1 MTTNH
6 KEDMTDIIG
15 NKDTL
20 IPGVSAEITGDAVSL
35 ETPWEGLSGE
45 QVEALIKR
53 ELARR
58 VGYFPPQRIKGD
70 DGNYHLYGFASEQAY
85 SEWNTDPEANA
96 HLLLA
101 DAVLPEGGGQQA
113 ASYMVG
119 LYTDAP
125 SVMVTT
131 GDSLEL
137 RVRFTSEEFNPVTQ
151 TSTDTTEGGTLTV
164 QSRVDSQSPW
174 RDRGTFGNIPS
185 MPSASGSWHSVD
197 IGPMLPRGAQQVR
210 IIVRGETTGLN
221 TRYIQFSVTKT
232 SLTLQFRNQ
241 WQVPVTGSSLPL
253 LYTYTGDVSKTLN
266 LRISGQGGTR
276 TVRFPL
282 GTRTYTETPNQFDV
296 TDSDA
301 DAVKVMSHGVHEI
314 EAWLSVDGMDGTQS
328 EHVFSQVMVLADGD
342 DTTPHIM
349 LNNIR
354 RELTNW
360 SSATLFDWAVYNPSG
375 LPLPVRFSLRSPDG
389 SETYLSLTEENPQ
402 PGVVY
407 TFGNML
413 EIDSGIEAFSVEM
426 HFTSGEA
433 VLREPVSFE
442 VDNTQNFAPVS
453 GADFIL
459 NPRLRS
465 NTESDPATVINAAD
479 GSVIPAEFRGFGFVS
494 DGWVTDSKGVRC
506 LRVPAGRELIIHYEA
521 LEDYKGGTNVNK
533 TGSLTFEIDYAVR
546 AVTDE
551 RTPVLRMCSYSG
563 SGNPLGW
570 EMRPLEACFMTQGKV
585 ARKNQDI
592 GYQEGERTRVAVNLL
607 YNLSG
612 SGQNYCRMFVNGVIN
627 RELNY
632 ADNDVF
638 VQYVD
643 GVETSQGIRI
653 GGTQGAD
660 IDIYSIKVYKKA
672 LTSTDVLQNYKAS
685 LDDTYEKLAFAA
697 ANDIMS
703 NGLLDWDK
711 AFEKYNVIKW
721 IGRYPTYGD
730 AKKDTFLGTL
740 VIHQQGLPRH
750 SGVIT
755 NVRMNGQGTSAM
767 TYDWWN
773 GQAKYGE
780 DSVWTDEEG
789 TVRGRGFQLAP
800 DMPVSLK
807 DVGKV
812 NFASSMQSHKIGAT
826 ALYNDL
832 WKAVCGGSSITRTPG
847 YENCRAAVLQKPFL
861 FFVQDDEVSEPR
873 FASFMTF
880 GPGKGDRPTFGFDS
894 ERFPDFICIEGAD
907 NDRDLVMGRVPWIDG
922 DVTVDGEDILY
933 NGQKQFSLVGGDIS
947 KIAPFKSAWNFVFT
961 HFDDIDFHR
970 GTLDDLQSDVSAD
983 TSKHYWVTEAGE
995 HNAQYDLYRYDFINS
1010 KWVDA
1015 GTGKT
1020 ATGYSKV
1027 NINTQCGNI
1036 AGGSNWE
1043 EQNRAFKE
1051 ARLSLFKQ
1059 GVGRHFDQTQ
1069 ALFTMNFCKFMGAS
1083 DNRGKNT
1090 YVYYD
1095 PETGLIG
1102 WFQDD
1107 LDSIFLTDNV
1117 GQASKPYDVEEHD
1130 KDDAGNPYWNSES
1143 NSFFNQMELAF
1154 PDEQRANMRAILQEM
1169 ARLSDDNTVLGCFER
1184 YFFSVQRYFP
1194 AVAYNEVARLVY
1206 ERARTRYV
1214 QGIYQNGT
1222 DPITQSCGDSL
1233 QREMQWVKRR
1243 IAYISS
1249 YASYGEFG
1257 RRDGEGAAGSL
1268 NFRSIVRRDGS
1279 RPAYSF
1285 TLVPHIS
1292 MYPTFAL
1299 GSTLVYGA
1307 GNVRAPRVR
1316 AGETYKVNLGSSD
1329 GNTNIFLNGIDH
1341 MRDIGDFTDKS
1352 LGETF
1357 NLTGARLTEFVV
1369 SGGSDVQFRPASM
1382 VVSAPLLQRLVL
1394 NGVDTLEGNLDLS
1407 ANTQLREIDLRGTSL
1422 SSVTLPATEHLET
1435 LHLPATLTSLVLDA
1449 QPNLKTLTLESV
1461 TNLRELRIT
1470 GAPGLRGQT
1479 QPLIQLA
1486 YVQAK
1491 NLSLVQVGD
1500 IDWSGFPVEAMMWLH
1515 GMGATLTGSISL
1527 TGTLTLGDKIAL
1539 AGQYGD
1545 IDDAGNALHLS
1556 YATRAINSIAVS
1568 GPPYTPEIGTY
1579 GYTLTCAPSTG
1590 NDIAIRD
1597 GSPAIEWSID
1607 GSAVPYASFSDTVN
1621 GLLEVSAL
1629 DGSGSDMRH
1638 IIRCSITKTNG
1649 TVLTREYPV
1658 GFYRRVPKIGDFAY
1672 ADGTFDDLCYSNKT
1686 VVGIVFKLDEMWQGD
1701 GEAEPTVFTGYEK
1714 PSEFFKSTRQ
1724 LVGYRVLIDCKENIL
1739 FRSSDGFINLDNV
1752 SWGLYP
1758 DNGGL
1763 GHGEIQN
1770 EMLAATGLSNVFDI
1784 DMVANVAD
1792 HCMTGEDDGR
1802 YLLATNYYDVGTDD
1816 GFHDY
1821 STVSG
1826 GVTDWRGEQKTLAII
1841 HHANRIINTYLH
1853 SDSNESV
1860 GICYTDDGGTEH
1872 WFAGAPATVTE
1883 LADAMEILH
1892 RANNNINKYQQF
1904 LYPAAYSCYLYEPK
1918 VNVNDGETLDP
1929 QYAAT
1934 NWYLPAVGELA
1945 RIYSFHARSRTGGIG
1960 ATSNVG
1966 RGTSP
1971 NKSVIDGMIQAALET
1986 DEPNDIK
1993 ANVSPTH
2000 AESGDYTYTEQMAI
2014 NRYFHSLVDAEKP
2027 IYSMALWRI
2036 QVGDNPFTFASH
2048 KLSGH
2053 WTSTEAN
2060 HQNSWFVN
2068 FTDGYVNNW
2077 GGHEYGNKWNSRVS
2091 RPIVAYQFFL

>member
-1 MTTNH
+1 
-6 KEDMTDIIG
+6 
-15 NKDTL
+15 
-20 IPGVSAEITGDAVSL
+20 
-35 ETPWEGLSGE
+35 
-45 QVEALIKR
+45 
-53 ELARR
+53 
-58 VGYFPPQRIKGD
+58 
-70 DGNYHLYGFASEQAY
+70 
-85 SEWNTDPEANA
+85 
-96 HLLLA
+96 
-101 DAVLPEGGGQQA
+101 
-113 ASYMVG
+113 
-119 LYTDAP
+119 
-125 SVMVTT
+125 
-131 GDSLEL
+131 
-137 RVRFTSEEFNPVTQ
+137 
-151 TSTDTTEGGTLTV
+151 
-164 QSRVDSQSPW
+164 
-174 RDRGTFGNIPS
+174 
-185 MPSASGSWHSVD
+185 
-197 IGPMLPRGAQQVR
+197 
-210 IIVRGETTGLN
+210 
-221 TRYIQFSVTKT
+221 
-232 SLTLQFRNQ
+232 
-241 WQVPVTGSSLPL
+241 
-253 LYTYTGDVSKTLN
+253 
-266 LRISGQGGTR
+266 
-276 TVRFPL
+276 
-282 GTRTYTETPNQFDV
+282 
-296 TDSDA
+296 
-301 DAVKVMSHGVHEI
+301 
-314 EAWLSVDGMDGTQS
+314 
-328 EHVFSQVMVLADGD
+328 
-342 DTTPHIM
+342 
-349 LNNIR
+349 
-354 RELTNW
+354 
-360 SSATLFDWAVYNPSG
+360 
-375 LPLPVRFSLRSPDG
+375 
-389 SETYLSLTEENPQ
+389 
-402 PGVVY
+402 
-407 TFGNML
+407 
-413 EIDSGIEAFSVEM
+413 
-426 HFTSGEA
+426 
-433 VLREPVSFE
+433 
-442 VDNTQNFAPVS
+442 
-453 GADFIL
+453 
-459 NPRLRS
+459 
-465 NTESDPATVINAAD
+465 
-479 GSVIPAEFRGFGFVS
+479 
-494 DGWVTDSKGVRC
+494 
-506 LRVPAGRELIIHYEA
+506 
-521 LEDYKGGTNVNK
+521 
-533 TGSLTFEIDYAVR
+533 
-546 AVTDE
+546 
-551 RTPVLRMCSYSG
+551 
-563 SGNPLGW
+563 
-570 EMRPLEACFMTQGKV
+570 
-585 ARKNQDI
+585 
-592 GYQEGERTRVAVNLL
+592 
-607 YNLSG
+607 
-612 SGQNYCRMFVNGVIN
+612 
-627 RELNY
+627 
-632 ADNDVF
+632 
-638 VQYVD
+638 
-643 GVETSQGIRI
+643 
-653 GGTQGAD
+653 
-660 IDIYSIKVYKKA
+660 
-672 LTSTDVLQNYKAS
+672 
-685 LDDTYEKLAFAA
+685 
-697 ANDIMS
+697 
-703 NGLLDWDK
+703 
-711 AFEKYNVIKW
+711 
-721 IGRYPTYGD
+721 
-730 AKKDTFLGTL
+730 
-740 VIHQQGLPRH
+740 
-750 SGVIT
+750 
-755 NVRMNGQGTSAM
+755 
-767 TYDWWN
+767 
-773 GQAKYGE
+773 
-780 DSVWTDEEG
+780 
-789 TVRGRGFQLAP
+789 
-800 DMPVSLK
+800 
-807 DVGKV
+807 
-812 NFASSMQSHKIGAT
+812 
-826 ALYNDL
+826 
-832 WKAVCGGSSITRTPG
+832 
-847 YENCRAAVLQKPFL
+847 
-861 FFVQDDEVSEPR
+861 
-873 FASFMTF
+873 
-880 GPGKGDRPTFGFDS
+880 
-894 ERFPDFICIEGAD
+894 
-907 NDRDLVMGRVPWIDG
+907 
-922 DVTVDGEDILY
+922 
-933 NGQKQFSLVGGDIS
+933 
-947 KIAPFKSAWNFVFT
+947 
-961 HFDDIDFHR
+961 
-970 GTLDDLQSDVSAD
+970 
-983 TSKHYWVTEAGE
+983 
-995 HNAQYDLYRYDFINS
+995 
-1010 KWVDA
+1010 
-1015 GTGKT
+1015 
-1020 ATGYSKV
+1020 
-1027 NINTQCGNI
+1027 
-1036 AGGSNWE
+1036 
-1043 EQNRAFKE
+1043 
-1051 ARLSLFKQ
+1051 
-1059 GVGRHFDQTQ
+1059 
-1069 ALFTMNFCKFMGAS
+1069 
-1083 DNRGKNT
+1083 
-1090 YVYYD
+1090 
-1095 PETGLIG
+1095 
-1102 WFQDD
+1102 
-1107 LDSIFLTDNV
+1107 
-1117 GQASKPYDVEEHD
+1117 
-1130 KDDAGNPYWNSES
+1130 
-1143 NSFFNQMELAF
+1143 
-1154 PDEQRANMRAILQEM
+1154 
-1169 ARLSDDNTVLGCFER
+1169 
-1184 YFFSVQRYFP
+1184 
-1194 AVAYNEVARLVY
+1194 
-1206 ERARTRYV
+1206 
-1214 QGIYQNGT
+1214 
-1222 DPITQSCGDSL
+1222 
-1233 QREMQWVKRR
+1233 
-1243 IAYISS
+1243 
-1249 YASYGEFG
+1249 
-1257 RRDGEGAAGSL
+1257 
-1268 NFRSIVRRDGS
+1268 
-1279 RPAYSF
+1279 
-1285 TLVPHIS
+1285 
-1292 MYPTFAL
+1292 
-1299 GSTLVYGA
+1299 
-1307 GNVRAPRVR
+1307 
-1316 AGETYKVNLGSSD
+1316 
-1329 GNTNIFLNGIDH
+1329 
-1341 MRDIGDFTDKS
+1341 
-1352 LGETF
+1352 
-1357 NLTGARLTEFVV
+1357 
-1369 SGGSDVQFRPASM
+1369 M

-1394 NGVDTLEGNLDLS
+1394 NGVDTLEGSLDLS

>member
-1 MTTNH
+1 M
-6 KEDMTDIIG
+6 
-15 NKDTL
+15 
-20 IPGVSAEITGDAVSL
+20 
-35 ETPWEGLSGE
+35 
-45 QVEALIKR
+45 
-53 ELARR
+53 
-58 VGYFPPQRIKGD
+58 
-70 DGNYHLYGFASEQAY
+70 
-85 SEWNTDPEANA
+85 
-96 HLLLA
+96 
-101 DAVLPEGGGQQA
+101 
-113 ASYMVG
+113 
-119 LYTDAP
+119 
-125 SVMVTT
+125 
-131 GDSLEL
+131 
-137 RVRFTSEEFNPVTQ
+137 
-151 TSTDTTEGGTLTV
+151 
-164 QSRVDSQSPW
+164 
-174 RDRGTFGNIPS
+174 
-185 MPSASGSWHSVD
+185 
-197 IGPMLPRGAQQVR
+197 
-210 IIVRGETTGLN
+210 
-221 TRYIQFSVTKT
+221 
-232 SLTLQFRNQ
+232 
-241 WQVPVTGSSLPL
+241 
-253 LYTYTGDVSKTLN
+253 
-266 LRISGQGGTR
+266 
-276 TVRFPL
+276 
-282 GTRTYTETPNQFDV
+282 
-296 TDSDA
+296 
-301 DAVKVMSHGVHEI
+301 
-314 EAWLSVDGMDGTQS
+314 
-328 EHVFSQVMVLADGD
+328 
-342 DTTPHIM
+342 
-349 LNNIR
+349 
-354 RELTNW
+354 
-360 SSATLFDWAVYNPSG
+360 
-375 LPLPVRFSLRSPDG
+375 
-389 SETYLSLTEENPQ
+389 
-402 PGVVY
+402 
-407 TFGNML
+407 
-413 EIDSGIEAFSVEM
+413 
-426 HFTSGEA
+426 
-433 VLREPVSFE
+433 
-442 VDNTQNFAPVS
+442 
-453 GADFIL
+453 
-459 NPRLRS
+459 
-465 NTESDPATVINAAD
+465 
-479 GSVIPAEFRGFGFVS
+479 
-494 DGWVTDSKGVRC
+494 
-506 LRVPAGRELIIHYEA
+506 
-521 LEDYKGGTNVNK
+521 
-533 TGSLTFEIDYAVR
+533 
-546 AVTDE
+546 
-551 RTPVLRMCSYSG
+551 
-563 SGNPLGW
+563 
-570 EMRPLEACFMTQGKV
+570 
-585 ARKNQDI
+585 
-592 GYQEGERTRVAVNLL
+592 
-607 YNLSG
+607 
-612 SGQNYCRMFVNGVIN
+612 
-627 RELNY
+627 
-632 ADNDVF
+632 
-638 VQYVD
+638 
-643 GVETSQGIRI
+643 
-653 GGTQGAD
+653 
-660 IDIYSIKVYKKA
+660 
-672 LTSTDVLQNYKAS
+672 
-685 LDDTYEKLAFAA
+685 
-697 ANDIMS
+697 
-703 NGLLDWDK
+703 
-711 AFEKYNVIKW
+711 
-721 IGRYPTYGD
+721 
-730 AKKDTFLGTL
+730 
-740 VIHQQGLPRH
+740 
-750 SGVIT
+750 
-755 NVRMNGQGTSAM
+755 
-767 TYDWWN
+767 
-773 GQAKYGE
+773 
-780 DSVWTDEEG
+780 
-789 TVRGRGFQLAP
+789 
-800 DMPVSLK
+800 
-807 DVGKV
+807 
-812 NFASSMQSHKIGAT
+812 
-826 ALYNDL
+826 
-832 WKAVCGGSSITRTPG
+832 
-847 YENCRAAVLQKPFL
+847 
-861 FFVQDDEVSEPR
+861 
-873 FASFMTF
+873 
-880 GPGKGDRPTFGFDS
+880 
-894 ERFPDFICIEGAD
+894 
-907 NDRDLVMGRVPWIDG
+907 
-922 DVTVDGEDILY
+922 
-933 NGQKQFSLVGGDIS
+933 
-947 KIAPFKSAWNFVFT
+947 
-961 HFDDIDFHR
+961 
-970 GTLDDLQSDVSAD
+970 
-983 TSKHYWVTEAGE
+983 
-995 HNAQYDLYRYDFINS
+995 
-1010 KWVDA
+1010 
-1015 GTGKT
+1015 
-1020 ATGYSKV
+1020 
-1027 NINTQCGNI
+1027 
-1036 AGGSNWE
+1036 
-1043 EQNRAFKE
+1043 
-1051 ARLSLFKQ
+1051 
-1059 GVGRHFDQTQ
+1059 
-1069 ALFTMNFCKFMGAS
+1069 
-1083 DNRGKNT
+1083 
-1090 YVYYD
+1090 
-1095 PETGLIG
+1095 
-1102 WFQDD
+1102 
-1107 LDSIFLTDNV
+1107 
-1117 GQASKPYDVEEHD
+1117 
-1130 KDDAGNPYWNSES
+1130 
-1143 NSFFNQMELAF
+1143 
-1154 PDEQRANMRAILQEM
+1154 
-1169 ARLSDDNTVLGCFER
+1169 
-1184 YFFSVQRYFP
+1184 
-1194 AVAYNEVARLVY
+1194 
-1206 ERARTRYV
+1206 
-1214 QGIYQNGT
+1214 
-1222 DPITQSCGDSL
+1222 
-1233 QREMQWVKRR
+1233 
-1243 IAYISS
+1243 
-1249 YASYGEFG
+1249 
-1257 RRDGEGAAGSL
+1257 
-1268 NFRSIVRRDGS
+1268 
-1279 RPAYSF
+1279 
-1285 TLVPHIS
+1285 
-1292 MYPTFAL
+1292 
-1299 GSTLVYGA
+1299 
-1307 GNVRAPRVR
+1307 
-1316 AGETYKVNLGSSD
+1316 
-1329 GNTNIFLNGIDH
+1329 
-1341 MRDIGDFTDKS
+1341 
-1352 LGETF
+1352 
-1357 NLTGARLTEFVV
+1357 
-1369 SGGSDVQFRPASM
+1369 
-1382 VVSAPLLQRLVL
+1382 
-1394 NGVDTLEGNLDLS
+1394 
-1407 ANTQLREIDLRGTSL
+1407 
-1422 SSVTLPATEHLET
+1422 TLPATEHLET

>member
-1 MTTNH
+1 
-6 KEDMTDIIG
+6 
-15 NKDTL
+15 
-20 IPGVSAEITGDAVSL
+20 
-35 ETPWEGLSGE
+35 
-45 QVEALIKR
+45 
-53 ELARR
+53 
-58 VGYFPPQRIKGD
+58 
-70 DGNYHLYGFASEQAY
+70 
-85 SEWNTDPEANA
+85 
-96 HLLLA
+96 
-101 DAVLPEGGGQQA
+101 
-113 ASYMVG
+113 
-119 LYTDAP
+119 
-125 SVMVTT
+125 
-131 GDSLEL
+131 
-137 RVRFTSEEFNPVTQ
+137 
-151 TSTDTTEGGTLTV
+151 
-164 QSRVDSQSPW
+164 
-174 RDRGTFGNIPS
+174 
-185 MPSASGSWHSVD
+185 
-197 IGPMLPRGAQQVR
+197 
-210 IIVRGETTGLN
+210 
-221 TRYIQFSVTKT
+221 
-232 SLTLQFRNQ
+232 
-241 WQVPVTGSSLPL
+241 
-253 LYTYTGDVSKTLN
+253 
-266 LRISGQGGTR
+266 
-276 TVRFPL
+276 
-282 GTRTYTETPNQFDV
+282 
-296 TDSDA
+296 
-301 DAVKVMSHGVHEI
+301 
-314 EAWLSVDGMDGTQS
+314 
-328 EHVFSQVMVLADGD
+328 
-342 DTTPHIM
+342 
-349 LNNIR
+349 
-354 RELTNW
+354 
-360 SSATLFDWAVYNPSG
+360 
-375 LPLPVRFSLRSPDG
+375 
-389 SETYLSLTEENPQ
+389 
-402 PGVVY
+402 
-407 TFGNML
+407 
-413 EIDSGIEAFSVEM
+413 
-426 HFTSGEA
+426 
-433 VLREPVSFE
+433 
-442 VDNTQNFAPVS
+442 
-453 GADFIL
+453 
-459 NPRLRS
+459 
-465 NTESDPATVINAAD
+465 
-479 GSVIPAEFRGFGFVS
+479 
-494 DGWVTDSKGVRC
+494 
-506 LRVPAGRELIIHYEA
+506 
-521 LEDYKGGTNVNK
+521 
-533 TGSLTFEIDYAVR
+533 
-546 AVTDE
+546 
-551 RTPVLRMCSYSG
+551 
-563 SGNPLGW
+563 
-570 EMRPLEACFMTQGKV
+570 
-585 ARKNQDI
+585 
-592 GYQEGERTRVAVNLL
+592 
-607 YNLSG
+607 
-612 SGQNYCRMFVNGVIN
+612 
-627 RELNY
+627 
-632 ADNDVF
+632 
-638 VQYVD
+638 
-643 GVETSQGIRI
+643 
-653 GGTQGAD
+653 
-660 IDIYSIKVYKKA
+660 
-672 LTSTDVLQNYKAS
+672 
-685 LDDTYEKLAFAA
+685 
-697 ANDIMS
+697 
-703 NGLLDWDK
+703 
-711 AFEKYNVIKW
+711 
-721 IGRYPTYGD
+721 
-730 AKKDTFLGTL
+730 
-740 VIHQQGLPRH
+740 
-750 SGVIT
+750 
-755 NVRMNGQGTSAM
+755 
-767 TYDWWN
+767 
-773 GQAKYGE
+773 
-780 DSVWTDEEG
+780 
-789 TVRGRGFQLAP
+789 
-800 DMPVSLK
+800 
-807 DVGKV
+807 
-812 NFASSMQSHKIGAT
+812 
-826 ALYNDL
+826 
-832 WKAVCGGSSITRTPG
+832 
-847 YENCRAAVLQKPFL
+847 
-861 FFVQDDEVSEPR
+861 
-873 FASFMTF
+873 
-880 GPGKGDRPTFGFDS
+880 
-894 ERFPDFICIEGAD
+894 
-907 NDRDLVMGRVPWIDG
+907 
-922 DVTVDGEDILY
+922 
-933 NGQKQFSLVGGDIS
+933 
-947 KIAPFKSAWNFVFT
+947 
-961 HFDDIDFHR
+961 
-970 GTLDDLQSDVSAD
+970 
-983 TSKHYWVTEAGE
+983 
-995 HNAQYDLYRYDFINS
+995 
-1010 KWVDA
+1010 
-1015 GTGKT
+1015 
-1020 ATGYSKV
+1020 
-1027 NINTQCGNI
+1027 
-1036 AGGSNWE
+1036 
-1043 EQNRAFKE
+1043 
-1051 ARLSLFKQ
+1051 
-1059 GVGRHFDQTQ
+1059 
-1069 ALFTMNFCKFMGAS
+1069 
-1083 DNRGKNT
+1083 
-1090 YVYYD
+1090 
-1095 PETGLIG
+1095 
-1102 WFQDD
+1102 
-1107 LDSIFLTDNV
+1107 
-1117 GQASKPYDVEEHD
+1117 
-1130 KDDAGNPYWNSES
+1130 
-1143 NSFFNQMELAF
+1143 
-1154 PDEQRANMRAILQEM
+1154 
-1169 ARLSDDNTVLGCFER
+1169 
-1184 YFFSVQRYFP
+1184 
-1194 AVAYNEVARLVY
+1194 
-1206 ERARTRYV
+1206 
-1214 QGIYQNGT
+1214 
-1222 DPITQSCGDSL
+1222 
-1233 QREMQWVKRR
+1233 
-1243 IAYISS
+1243 
-1249 YASYGEFG
+1249 
-1257 RRDGEGAAGSL
+1257 
-1268 NFRSIVRRDGS
+1268 
-1279 RPAYSF
+1279 
-1285 TLVPHIS
+1285 
-1292 MYPTFAL
+1292 
-1299 GSTLVYGA
+1299 
-1307 GNVRAPRVR
+1307 
-1316 AGETYKVNLGSSD
+1316 
-1329 GNTNIFLNGIDH
+1329 
-1341 MRDIGDFTDKS
+1341 
-1352 LGETF
+1352 
-1357 NLTGARLTEFVV
+1357 
-1369 SGGSDVQFRPASM
+1369 
-1382 VVSAPLLQRLVL
+1382 
-1394 NGVDTLEGNLDLS
+1394 
-1407 ANTQLREIDLRGTSL
+1407 LREIDLRGTSL